1 MRLLHTSE
9 LGLTDFIANTP
20 PYAILSHTWAEDE
33 VLFADL
39 QGDPKVKTGWAKVTG
54 ACRVAKHLG
63 YEWIWI
69 DTCCIDK
76 SSSAELSEAIN
87 SMFRWYQKS
96 GICLAYLADVYIS
109 KDNPR
114 ITGALKRSRWF
125 TRGWTLQE
133 LLAPTDMISYAS
145 KWDSIGLRHDLAEHI
160 AEATGIHTKY
170 IGLKPAL
177 SSSLILEASVA
188 ERMSWAS
195 HRKTTRIEDIAY
207 CLLGIFDVNM
217 PLIYGEGLN
226 AYKMLQECI
235 MQNTDDQS
243 IFAWGELRGISNVL
257 PTKTWCSFLAD
268 HPMAFRNSAK
278 IIPFE
283 TPYI

>member
-9 LGLTDFIANTP
+9 LGLTDFIANPP

-87 SMFRWYQKS
+87 SMFRWYQKC

-133 LLAPTDMISYAS
+133 LLAPTDMILDAS

-160 AEATGIHTKY
+160 AEATGIHTK
-170 IGLKPAL
+170 
-177 SSSLILEASVA
+177 
-188 ERMSWAS
+188 
-195 HRKTTRIEDIAY
+195 
-207 CLLGIFDVNM
+207 
-217 PLIYGEGLN
+217 
-226 AYKMLQECI
+226 
-235 MQNTDDQS
+235 
-243 IFAWGELRGISNVL
+243 
-257 PTKTWCSFLAD
+257 
-268 HPMAFRNSAK
+268 
-278 IIPFE
+278 
-283 TPYI
+283 